1 MEVNKRECEIVEH
14 NKDDN
19 THITIVFTACTFL
32 LMMCLKHFLVEQ
44 WRAWVFLLLNVI
56 LLAILFM
63 SMRTSYKGQSYQI
76 GTSVDEES
84 KYEKKV
90 KKGQCYE
97 CCEEIEEVKECYKQ
111 QCWTSTCTSNAHVL
125 VQNETC
131 EDEEEEQVPL
141 LSKEEL
147 NERVEAFIT
156 MFRKHL
162 ISDVKQAE
170 NLRFQKTVNFTT
182 KIEVP
187 CC

>member
-1 MEVNKRECEIVEH
+1 MEVNKWEYEIVEH
-14 NKDDN
+14 NKEDN
-19 THITIVFTACTFL
+19 THITIMFTACTFL
-32 LMMCLKHFLVEQ
+32 LMMFLKHFLVEQ

-56 LLAILFM
+56 LLTILFM
-63 SMRTSYKGQSYQI
+63 SMRTSYKGQSYYQS
-76 GTSVDEES
+76 GTSVEEP
-84 KYEKKV
+84 KGDKKV

-97 CCEEIEEVKECYKQ
+97 CCEEFEEVKECYKQ
-111 QCWTSTCTSNAHVL
+111 QCWTSNVHVL
-125 VQNETC
+125 VENETC
-131 EDEEEEQVPL
+131 ENEEEEEEQVSL

-170 NLRFQKTVNFTT
+170 NLRFQKPDNFTT